1 MRYAFIDEHRSVWP
15 LPVMCRILEVSKSG
29 YFAWKNRPDSA
40 KEKSDRVLAE
50 KIATIHSEHRS
61 VYGSPRIHHVL
72 KENGIHVSRKRVA
85 RLMKELGISAKRCR
99 RRVITTDSKHDLPIA
114 DNLLERNFGADAPD
128 KKWATDI
135 TYIETGEGFLYLA
148 AIEDLWSRRIV
159 GWAMEATMDRSLV
172 LSALEMALGRRNPE
186 PGMIHH
192 SDRGSQY
199 ASKDYRQ
206 MLVDQGIQVSM
217 SRRGDC
223 YDNAMIESFW
233 HTLKNELVYRTNFK
247 THQEAKDAIFEYIE
261 VFYNR
266 KRRHSSIGYQSPE
279 SFEKEFSKKDAA

>member
-61 VYGSPRIHHVL
+61 VYGSPRIHQVL
-72 KENGIHVSRKRVA
+72 KENGFQVSRKRVA

-114 DNLLERNFGADAPD
+114 ENLLERNFGADAPD

-206 MLVDQGIQVSM
+206 MLVDQGIQVSIVD
-217 SRRGDC
+217 SRNYCRMNSRNYC
-223 YDNAMIESFW
+223 R
-233 HTLKNELVYRTNFK
+233 V
-247 THQEAKDAIFEYIE
+247 Q
-261 VFYNR
+261 
-266 KRRHSSIGYQSPE
+266 PP
-279 SFEKEFSKKDAA
+279 AA

>member
-61 VYGSPRIHHVL
+61 VYGSPRIHQVL
-72 KENGIHVSRKRVA
+72 KENGFQVSRKRVA

>member
-61 VYGSPRIHHVL
+61 VYGSPRIHQVL
-72 KENGIHVSRKRVA
+72 KENGFQVSRKRVA

-114 DNLLERNFGADAPD
+114 ENLLERNFGADAPD

>member
-40 KEKSDRVLAE
+40 KETSDRVLAE

-61 VYGSPRIHHVL
+61 VYGSPRIHQVL
-72 KENGIHVSRKRVA
+72 KQNGFHVSRKRVA
-85 RLMKELGISAKRCR
+85 RLMKESGISAKRSR

-114 DNLLERNFGADAPD
+114 ENLLERDFGAEAPD

-159 GWAMEATMDRSLV
+159 GWAMDATMDRSLV

>member
-1 MRYAFIDEHRSVWP
+1 MRYAFIDEHRLVWP

-61 VYGSPRIHHVL
+61 VYGSPRIHQVL
-72 KENGIHVSRKRVA
+72 KENGFQVSRKRVA

-114 DNLLERNFGADAPD
+114 ENLLERNFGADAPD

>member
-72 KENGIHVSRKRVA
+72 KENGFQVSRKRVA

-114 DNLLERNFGADAPD
+114 ENLLERNFGADAPD

-206 MLVDQGIQVSM
+206 MLIDQGIQVSM

>member
-1 MRYAFIDEHRSVWP
+1 
-15 LPVMCRILEVSKSG
+15 MCRILEVSKSG

-40 KEKSDRVLAE
+40 KETSDRVLAE

-61 VYGSPRIHHVL
+61 VYGSPRIHQVL
-72 KENGIHVSRKRVA
+72 KQNGFHVSRKRVA
-85 RLMKELGISAKRCR
+85 RLMKESGISAKRSR

-114 DNLLERNFGADAPD
+114 ENLLERDFGAEAPD

-159 GWAMEATMDRSLV
+159 GWAMDATMDRSLV

>member
-61 VYGSPRIHHVL
+61 VYGSPRIHQVL
-72 KENGIHVSRKRVA
+72 KENGFQVSRKRVA

-159 GWAMEATMDRSLV
+159 GWAMGRLLWIGLWS
-172 LSALEMALGRRNPE
+172 SAPWKWLWE
-186 PGMIHH
+186 
-192 SDRGSQY
+192 D
-199 ASKDYRQ
+199 
-206 MLVDQGIQVSM
+206 GIQ
-217 SRRGDC
+217 
-223 YDNAMIESFW
+223 NLE
-233 HTLKNELVYRTNFK
+233 
-247 THQEAKDAIFEYIE
+247 
-261 VFYNR
+261 
-266 KRRHSSIGYQSPE
+266 
-279 SFEKEFSKKDAA
+279 